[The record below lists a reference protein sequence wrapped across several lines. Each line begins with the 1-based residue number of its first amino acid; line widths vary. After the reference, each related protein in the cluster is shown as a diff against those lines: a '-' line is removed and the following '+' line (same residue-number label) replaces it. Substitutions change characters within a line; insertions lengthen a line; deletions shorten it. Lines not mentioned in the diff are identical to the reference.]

1 MAMPVCVVRAN
12 PRVADDVGKVAVM
25 RGPVVYCI
33 EQADNGEGLQRV
45 YLSRKADFAV
55 QYEPELLG
63 GVVTLKAQG
72 EQLTLGDWAE
82 DTLYRDEDEA
92 QIVPKQLTFIPYYA
106 WVNREPGEMTVWMH
120 EKI

>member
-1 MAMPVCVVRAN
+1 M
-12 PRVADDVGKVAVM
+12 
-25 RGPVVYCI
+25 
-33 EQADNGEGLQRV
+33 
-45 YLSRKADFAV
+45 
-55 QYEPELLG
+55 
-63 GVVTLKAQG
+63 TLRAQG

-92 QIVPKQLTFIPYYA
+92 QFVPKQLTFIPYYA